1 MHTGAALNSML
12 EFFQALV
19 KAGLPG
25 LGYRDLLAML
35 VAPVTH
41 GGSIGSGSS
50 LPVLHKQVS
59 WESWTKVNV
68 FVTCSGYSQHSM
80 LNFLESSNI
89 LEQY

>member
-1 MHTGAALNSML
+1 MLTGAALNSML

-41 GGSIGSGSS
+41 GGSVGGGSS

-59 WESWTKVNV
+59 
-68 FVTCSGYSQHSM
+68 
-80 LNFLESSNI
+80 
-89 LEQY
+89 

>member
-1 MHTGAALNSML
+1 ML

-41 GGSIGSGSS
+41 GGSITAGGSS
-50 LPVLHKQVS
+50 VPVLHKQVCL
-59 WESWTKVNV
+59 K
-68 FVTCSGYSQHSM
+68 H
-80 LNFLESSNI
+80 
-89 LEQY
+89 